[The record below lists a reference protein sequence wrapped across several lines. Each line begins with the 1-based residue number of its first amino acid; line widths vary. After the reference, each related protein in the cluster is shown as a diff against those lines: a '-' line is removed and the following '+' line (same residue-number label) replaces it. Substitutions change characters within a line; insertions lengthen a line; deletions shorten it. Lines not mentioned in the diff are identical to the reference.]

1 MTRPCPTDRR
11 RRALL
16 LGAPAALLLGALPLP
31 ALAGETPLR
40 IGIIGAGR
48 IGGTLARLWAE
59 AGHEV
64 FLSSRNPDNL
74 FGLAA
79 DIGARAQVGTPAE
92 AAEFGD
98 VILVSVPYGALPQ
111 IGEDYG
117 ALMAGKIVLETGN
130 PQAHRDGDMANAARA
145 EGTGVASARYLPGV
159 RLVRAFTSVPATRL
173 RSDAHREPP
182 RIGIPLA
189 ADDPVAMEMAVRLTR
204 EAGFDPVVVGDLSRA
219 RDFDIGTPL
228 FARAM
233 TADEVRAALGL

>member
-1 MTRPCPTDRR
+1 MPPSPTNRR
-11 RRALL
+11 RRALVL
-16 LGAPAALLLGALPLP
+16 CAPAAAMLASLPLP
-31 ALAGETPLR
+31 ALDNEAPLR

-64 FLSSRNPDNL
+64 FLSSRRPDNL

-79 DIGARAQVGTPAE
+79 DIGRRAHVGTPAE

-98 VILVSVPYGALPQ
+98 VILIAVPYGALPQ
-111 IGEDYG
+111 IGKDYG
-117 ALMAGKIVLETGN
+117 ALLQGKIVLETGN
-130 PQAHRDGDMANAARA
+130 PQPHRDGDMANEARA
-145 EGTGVASARYLPGV
+145 AGTGVASARYLPGV

-173 RSDAHREPP
+173 RSDAHRDPP

-189 ADDPVAMEMAVRLTR
+189 ADDSMALEMAKRLTR
-204 EAGFDPVVVGDLSRA
+204 EAGFDPVVIGDLSRA